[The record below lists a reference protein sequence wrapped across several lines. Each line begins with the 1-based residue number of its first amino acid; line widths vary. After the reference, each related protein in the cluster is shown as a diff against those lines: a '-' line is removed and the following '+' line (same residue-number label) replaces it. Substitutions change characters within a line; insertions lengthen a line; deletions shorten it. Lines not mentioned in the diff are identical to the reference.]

1 MNKTLEFKS
10 NKLSKKQTRK
20 KPRRPR
26 SGAATRPTGR
36 TANADL
42 AFRTPL
48 FPPRFTKRLIYCETG
63 LTISAT
69 APLANTYF
77 FTANGM
83 FDPNITGTGHQPM
96 GFDEM
101 MLMYE
106 QYTVVSSKISVH
118 LINASGAGLTCAAGV
133 YLSPDT
139 TQITVPSRL
148 LENGYLKWDLLAPIG
163 VLGYLKTMNLDCDMS
178 SYFARNKSKRELVD
192 DVNLF
197 GTSAAN
203 PTEQV
208 YFGIVLF
215 DPTGLSNT
223 VLYFVVTVEYE
234 AIFWEPKKLTQ
245 S

>member
-1 MNKTLEFKS
+1 MNKSLERKS
-10 NKLSKKQTRK
+10 NKLKKQTRK
-20 KPRRPR
+20 KPRKPR
-26 SGAATRPTGR
+26 SGAATRPTGMS
-36 TANADL
+36 ANADL
-42 AFRTPL
+42 IFRTPL
-48 FPPRFTKRLIYCETG
+48 FPSRFTKRLIYCETG
-63 LTISAT
+63 LTVSAT

-77 FTANGM
+77 FTANGL

-106 QYTVVSSKISVH
+106 QYTVLSSKISVH

-148 LENGYLKWDLLAPIG
+148 LENGYIKWDTLAPVG
-163 VLGYLKTMNLDCDMS
+163 VLGYLKTMNLDCDMTT
-178 SYFARNKSKRELVD
+178 YFARTKSKRELVD

-208 YFGIVLF
+208 YFGVVLF

-223 VLYFVVTVEYE
+223 VLYFVPTIEYE
-234 AIFWEPKKLTQ
+234 VIFWEPKKLTQ